1 MEKLTLNKEVIPTIE
16 SREVAQMMELR
27 HSDLMRKIEGINKDF
42 ENAKMR
48 SQNYWIESTYK
59 TEGNNKSYKC
69 YEITKRGCEFLAHKS
84 TGTKGNL
91 FTARYMDK
99 FEEMEQVLKSNVP
112 QLTRKEQLQLQILNG
127 NDIDRMVGLK
137 EYETEIEKP
146 LLETIDNKDAVIHTI
161 LPSKKLYG
169 VSEVGR
175 VLKGY
180 NPEVMGEKKIYRYLH
195 NERIL
200 INNPGKQ
207 RHNAPYDKY
216 SKHFKLK
223 PYSVENL
230 GCPIYK
236 AYFTGDGLNWFLNK
250 LAKEGILKK
259 EAIED
264 IESKLS

>member
-16 SREVAQMMELR
+16 SREVALMMEIE
-27 HSDLMRKIEGINKDF
+27 HKNLMRKIEGISKDLVQLKFEPNKYWL
-42 ENAKMR
+42 E
-48 SQNYWIESTYK
+48 SQYTASN
-59 TEGNNKSYKC
+59 GKSNKC

-99 FEEMEQVLKSNVP
+99 FEEMEQALKSNVP

-146 LLETIDNKDAVIHTI
+146 LLEKIDNKDAVIHTI

-180 NPEVMGEKKIYRYLH
+180 NSEVMGEKKIYRYLH
-195 NERIL
+195 NEGIL

-264 IESKLS
+264 IENKLS

>member
-16 SREVAQMMELR
+16 SREVALMMEIEHKNL
-27 HSDLMRKIEGINKDF
+27 LAKIEKINKDF
-42 ENAKMR
+42 GGLKISCEK
-48 SQNYWIESTYK
+48 YWLESTF
-59 TEGNNKSYKC
+59 ENRGKSYKC

-137 EYETEIEKP
+137 EYEIEIEKP
-146 LLETIDNKDAVIHTI
+146 LLEKIDNKDAVIHTI
-161 LPSKKLYG
+161 LPSNKLYG

-180 NPEVMGEKKIYRYLH
+180 NSEVMGEKKIYRYLH